1 MAVSAYKKKEN
12 KRNPEKTFFLYVF
25 FYHFFS
31 GINNIFKGV
40 FHHD

>member
-1 MAVSAYKKKEN
+1 MNRAYKKK
-12 KRNPEKTFFLYVF
+12 KKQFNPEKTFFLYVI

-31 GINNIFKGV
+31 GIGNIFKGV

>member
-12 KRNPEKTFFLYVF
+12 KRNTEKTFFLYVI

-31 GINNIFKGV
+31 GIGNIFKGV